1 MADPALQTLLSTKA
15 ALDLGL
21 VTQADFDM
29 VKTSFLRAQQLKAAV
44 DVGVLREE
52 DYEATKSQFLELITG
67 GGGATPASRP
77 QSPVP
82 PMSTTAPPT
91 PGSRAV
97 QHDIPLQLPKIGG
110 TRSKPNGGTSMSG
123 IAVSDDAVNLYYHIR
138 SKSAYR
144 WALWRVDDEGTTVV
158 ISAVG
163 PKDSTYAEFLAA
175 LPDSDCR
182 YGVFDFQEVMPDGQ
196 VLTKLV
202 FLNWAPDVAKVK
214 AKMMYASTKD
224 FFKGLLDGISVEFQ
238 ASELDDVNE
247 QEVADAVRALKRS

>member
-67 GGGATPASRP
+67 GGGATSSSPTAAPPATAPAWAPPHVQVPAPAPPTLAARPAPSPAPRPASRP

-110 TRSKPNGGTSMSG
+110 TRSKPNGG
-123 IAVSDDAVNLYYHIR
+123 VS
-138 SKSAYR
+138 
-144 WALWRVDDEGTTVV
+144 
-158 ISAVG
+158 
-163 PKDSTYAEFLAA
+163 
-175 LPDSDCR
+175 
-182 YGVFDFQEVMPDGQ
+182 
-196 VLTKLV
+196 
-202 FLNWAPDVAKVK
+202 
-214 AKMMYASTKD
+214 
-224 FFKGLLDGISVEFQ
+224 LLGG
-238 ASELDDVNE
+238 
-247 QEVADAVRALKRS
+247 RGWPRP